1 MKKFLLVAAI
11 IVIGLFI
18 IDITILQDDGLVEK
32 STNGNTYER
41 YEDPDALPLGLD
53 LEERAPSFT
62 LTTLDGKTVT
72 LEDYKG
78 KKILLNFWAT
88 WCPPCKAEM
97 PDMQQMY
104 EEHKNEDFVVL
115 AVNVTVTEKKAED
128 VSAFVEEYGLT
139 FPILMDEKGKVAH
152 QFEILSYP
160 TSYFIDSDGVIRGKV
175 IGALSKESM
184 YKEMSL
190 LP

>member
-11 IVIGLFI
+11 IVVALFI

-32 STNGNTYER
+32 TTEGNQYER
-41 YEDPDALPLGLD
+41 YEDPSSLPIGLD

-62 LTTLDGKTVT
+62 LSTLDGKTVS

-97 PDMQQMY
+97 PDMQEMY
-104 EEHKNEDFVVL
+104 EENKEKDFVVL
-115 AVNVTVTEKKAED
+115 GVNVTVTEKNADD
-128 VSAFVEEYGLT
+128 VSTFVEDYQLS
-139 FPILMDEKGKVAH
+139 FPILMDVKGKVAH

-175 IGALSKESM
+175 IGALSKETM